1 MFIYLKSGLIEY
13 DDNSLYQDEDVSNY
27 NASLYE
33 PIGDDELVYIVCR
46 TKTIYYNNNNVEL
59 SLIIL
64 VSYEKNVKSNMLIN
78 FYYLNNKL

>member
-1 MFIYLKSGLIEY
+1 MIIMKYYIMIHIIFCIFIYLKSGLIGY

-59 SLIIL
+59 SLIKW
-64 VSYEKNVKSNMLIN
+64 S
-78 FYYLNNKL
+78 